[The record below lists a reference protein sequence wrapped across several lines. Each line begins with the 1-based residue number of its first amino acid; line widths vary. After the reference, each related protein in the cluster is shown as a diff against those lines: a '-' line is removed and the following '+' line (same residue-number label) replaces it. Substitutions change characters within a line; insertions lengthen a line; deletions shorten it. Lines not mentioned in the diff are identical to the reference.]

1 MKSLGTTLAMY
12 HMDLLHNQCA
22 FTSLLSYSLTHS
34 LTHSGVIPNSILR
47 AQLGYTLSEVE
58 IPTYTPYYKS
68 EDGPNKDD
76 RTSDNTLAVS
86 AMNEVLSRTS
96 TLSTS
101 ESQTQQDNEATDELE
116 QGLVTCISGVLES
129 EAPMAT
135 TSEASGRQEGLKD
148 SVTGS
153 SLGGQPERKDEGGFG
168 DEGTAGEA
176 HHSPSF
182 SVGDK
187 GEAHGQRKA
196 QTMMAGR
203 LGPIREEQ
211 SPAKKG

>member
-1 MKSLGTTLAMY
+1 MCF
-12 HMDLLHNQCA
+12 HIPPVP
-22 FTSLLSYSLTHS
+22 

-47 AQLGYTLSEVE
+47 AQLGYTPSEVE
-58 IPTYTPYYKS
+58 IPTYIPYHKS

-76 RTSDNTLAVS
+76 STSDNMLAVS
-86 AMNEVLSRTS
+86 AMDEVLSRTS

-101 ESQTQQDNEATDELE
+101 ESQTQQDNEGTDELE

-135 TSEASGRQEGLKD
+135 TSKASGRREDMKD

-153 SLGGQPERKDEGGFG
+153 SLGGQPERKDRGGFG
-168 DEGTAGEA
+168 GEETTGEA
-176 HHSPSF
+176 HHSPS
-182 SVGDK
+182 SPVGDK
-187 GEAHGQRKA
+187 GGAHGQRKA
-196 QTMMAGR
+196 QTKITAGR